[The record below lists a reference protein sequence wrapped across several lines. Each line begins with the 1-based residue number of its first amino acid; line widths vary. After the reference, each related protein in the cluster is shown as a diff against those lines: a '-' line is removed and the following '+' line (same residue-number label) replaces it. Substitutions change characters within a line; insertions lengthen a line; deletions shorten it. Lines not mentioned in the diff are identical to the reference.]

1 MFAEFNWNEAIGSSP
16 IFLVIVVCSV
26 VALAIAIERLYYYRK
41 RKGDPDG
48 TLDLVLRN
56 LKIGEVEQASWA
68 CENSVHPI
76 GKVARK
82 VFEYGDGDRDTV
94 EEQMQIALTQEKM
107 LLEKNLGVLGT
118 LAAVAPLIGLLGTVW
133 GIMRAFSDMATTGSA
148 APSVVAAGVAE
159 ALVTTAAGLIV
170 AVPALMLYNHFV
182 RRMNTMLTVAEN
194 HARNIR
200 SAFVGIGKGKSG
212 SGESDHPLRWQS
224 LHGDEQSRH
233 PEQRKHKRS
242 GNGNRK
248 QVSEPSRTR

>member
-16 IFLVIVVCSV
+16 IFMVIVVCSV
-26 VALAIAIERLYYYRK
+26 VALGIAVERVYYYRK
-41 RKGDPDG
+41 RRGDPDG
-48 TLDLVLRN
+48 TLAVVLRS
-56 LKIGEVEQASWA
+56 LQIGEVEQASWA

-76 GKVARK
+76 GRIARQ
-82 VFEYGDGDRDTV
+82 VFSCGNRDRDSV

-159 ALVTTAAGLIV
+159 ALVTTAAGLVV
-170 AVPALMLYNHFV
+170 AVPSLMLYNYFT
-182 RRMNTMLTVAEN
+182 RRMNVMLTVAEN
-194 HARNIR
+194 HARSIR
-200 SAFVGIGKGKSG
+200 SAYAGICEEGAPVADADRSL
-212 SGESDHPLRWQS
+212 PWQS
-224 LHGDEQSRH
+224 VSNGETPRRPEKHSRD
-233 PEQRKHKRS
+233 RS

-248 QVSEPSRTR
+248 QASEPSRTR